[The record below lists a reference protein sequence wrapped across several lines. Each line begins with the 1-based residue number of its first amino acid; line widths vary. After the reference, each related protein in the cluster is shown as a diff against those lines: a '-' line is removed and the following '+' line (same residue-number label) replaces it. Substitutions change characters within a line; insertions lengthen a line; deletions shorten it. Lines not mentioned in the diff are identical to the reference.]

1 VGLLRDR
8 LSAPRKRAGEEHP
21 DPRAERA
28 IATTNSG
35 QVATGS
41 EHALSVRNLST
52 VYDTGEAVVHAVR
65 DVSFDLKP
73 TERLGIVGESGSG
86 KSALAL
92 SILGLIEPPGR
103 VAEGEILL
111 AGRDISKLSD
121 RELGTIRGKEIALV
135 LQDPSTALDPVKTIG
150 AQIVEAIAAHEPGL
164 RRSAARK
171 RAAELLREVDISQ
184 AERRLDDYPHQYS
197 GGMRQRVAIAIAIA
211 NNPSVLIADEPT
223 TALDVTTQAQVL
235 ALLDRLVDQ
244 HRTAVILIT
253 HNLGIV
259 SDFCDSVAVMYAGR
273 FVETSGVDHIF
284 VAPTHPYSEALLK
297 CVPNPE
303 RLAEGPLPAITG
315 FPPDLSRLPT
325 GCSFAPRCPVGREL
339 PQCHEQAPQPHQVS
353 GPEGEAVVE
362 CHFAEQRIGEVRV

>member
-1 VGLLRDR
+1 MR
-8 LSAPRKRAGEEHP
+8 LIPDLSGFQRRHHDGQAAVSPNGPVAPAADAEAG
-21 DPRAERA
+21 
-28 IATTNSG
+28 
-35 QVATGS
+35 VAL
-41 EHALSVRNLST
+41 AVRNLST
-52 VYDTGEAVVHAVR
+52 VYASGEDTVHAVR
-65 DVSFDLKP
+65 DVSFQLRP

-103 VAEGEILL
+103 VTGGEILL
-111 AGRDISKLSD
+111 AGRDIAKLSD
-121 RELGTIRGKEIALV
+121 HQLGAVRGKEIALI
-135 LQDPSTALDPVKTIG
+135 LQDPSSALDPVKTIG
-150 AQIVEAIAAHEPGL
+150 AQVIEAIGVHEPGL
-164 RRSAARK
+164 RRSAARR
-171 RAAELLREVDISQ
+171 RAAELLREVDIAQ
-184 AERRLDDYPHQYS
+184 AERRLEDYPHQYS

-211 NNPSVLIADEPT
+211 NNPNVLIADEPT

-235 ALLDRLVDQ
+235 ALLDRLVDE

-284 VAPTHPYSEALLK
+284 LRPTHPYSEALLK

-303 RLAEGPLPAITG
+303 RLADGPLPAITG

-325 GCSFAPRCPVGREL
+325 GCSFAPRCPVGKDIPE
-339 PQCHEQAPQPHQVS
+339 CHERAPVPHEVS
-353 GPEGEAVVE
+353 EPAGTAMVE
-362 CHFAEQRIGEVRV
+362 CHFAERRVREVTV

>member
-1 VGLLRDR
+1 VGLLGEHSPRRRRARQAQEPAGRPPDAA
-8 LSAPRKRAGEEHP
+8 APGGE
-21 DPRAERA
+21 AL
-28 IATTNSG
+28 
-35 QVATGS
+35 
-41 EHALSVRNLST
+41 ALSVRNLST
-52 VYDTGEAVVHAVR
+52 VYEDGEARVQAVR
-65 DVSFDLKP
+65 DVSFDLRA

-103 VAEGEILL
+103 VLGGEIRL
-111 AGRDISKLSD
+111 AGRDIARLSD
-121 RELGTIRGKEIALV
+121 RQLGAVRGKEIALV
-135 LQDPSTALDPVKTIG
+135 LQDPSSALDPVKTIG
-150 AQIVEAIAAHEPGL
+150 SQIVEAIAVHEPEL
-164 RRSAARK
+164 RRAAARR
-171 RAAELLREVDISQ
+171 RAAELLGEVEISQ

-235 ALLDRLVDQ
+235 ALLDRLVDE

-273 FVETSGVDHIF
+273 LVESSGVDHIF
-284 VAPTHPYSEALLK
+284 LAPTHPYSEALLK

-303 RLAEGPLPAITG
+303 RLAAGPLPAITG
-315 FPPDLSRLPT
+315 FPPDLSRLPG
-325 GCSFAPRCPVGREL
+325 GCSFAPRCPVGREI
-339 PQCHEQAPQPHQVS
+339 QRCHEEAPVAHSVT
-353 GPEGEAVVE
+353 GPAGAASVE
-362 CHFAEQRIGEVRV
+362 CHFAEQRIAEVRT